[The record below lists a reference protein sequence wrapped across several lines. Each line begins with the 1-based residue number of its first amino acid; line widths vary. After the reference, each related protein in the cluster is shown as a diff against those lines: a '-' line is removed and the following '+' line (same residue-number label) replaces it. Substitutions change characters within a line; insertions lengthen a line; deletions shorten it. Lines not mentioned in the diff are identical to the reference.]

1 MLKHLFAIAA
11 LTFGAGCASCLL
23 SGCATFDSTPKYALV
38 IKNVDWPLQELSSLV
53 AFELPT
59 GLRTTSENGREFYS
73 KYFVLDGPK
82 YKPASDAVERYTATV
97 IVLGDSR
104 PYDLE
109 IFVTKEKR
117 VLEQTGFD
125 YAEIGHNT
133 MLAREL
139 EYKLRQ
145 ELSKRRE
152 DRNIIDDFRVF

>member
-1 MLKHLFAIAA
+1 MLKPLLVAVIAA
-11 LTFGAGCASCLL
+11 FMLSAGCAS
-23 SGCATFDSTPKYALV
+23 FSTTPNYALL
-38 IKNVDWPLQELSSLV
+38 IKNVDWPLQDLSSLV
-53 AFELPT
+53 AYELPT

-73 KYFVLDGPK
+73 KHFILDGPK
-82 YKPASDAVERYTATV
+82 YKPAGDAVERYTATV

-104 PYDLE
+104 PYDIE

-117 VLEQTGFD
+117 VLTGSGFD
-125 YAEIGHNT
+125 YAEIGHNV